1 MALATGL
8 YVGYLPKAP
17 GTWGSLLA
25 LPIHFLLSRLAFKTH
40 MWVLVC
46 FFVAAVLIA
55 GSAEKILDRKDPGV
69 VVIDEIMGMLIAL
82 LLAPDDFRFWI
93 LGFVLFRLFDI
104 TKPFPIRWI
113 DRRIN
118 GGIGIVMDDVLA
130 GFFSLILLEAAGRLF
145 FR

>member
-8 YVGYLPKAP
+8 YIGYLPKAP

-25 LPIHFLLSRLAFKTH
+25 LPIHYLLNRLAFKTH
-40 MWVLVC
+40 LLALAG

-55 GSAEKILDRKDPGV
+55 GSAEKIIDHKDPGV
-69 VVIDEIMGMLIAL
+69 VVIDEIVGMLIAL
-82 LLAPDDFRFWI
+82 LFVPNDFRFWI
-93 LGFVLFRLFDI
+93 LGFALFRLFDI

-130 GFFSLILLEAAGRLF
+130 GFFSLIVLLAICRLF
-145 FR
+145 GV